1 MTIVDFLAA
10 EHRQCDEIFTLAE
23 EAAHNGDLA
32 SCLTLFQQFQAA
44 MERHFQKEEQV
55 LFPAFE
61 DVTRNAMGPTRV
73 MRLEHQQM
81 RETLTGIASTLASG
95 DLENYLG
102 EAETLLILMQ
112 QHNIKEEQV
121 LYPMSDRFL
130 GSVMDSVIQAMQE
143 LQPEPLQ

>member
-1 MTIVDFLAA
+1 
-10 EHRQCDEIFTLAE
+10 
-23 EAAHNGDLA
+23 
-32 SCLTLFQQFQAA
+32 
-44 MERHFQKEEQV
+44 
-55 LFPAFE
+55 
-61 DVTRNAMGPTRV
+61 MGPTRV

-81 RETLTGIASTLASG
+81 RETLTGMASTLASG

-143 LQPEPLQ
+143 LQPEPPQ